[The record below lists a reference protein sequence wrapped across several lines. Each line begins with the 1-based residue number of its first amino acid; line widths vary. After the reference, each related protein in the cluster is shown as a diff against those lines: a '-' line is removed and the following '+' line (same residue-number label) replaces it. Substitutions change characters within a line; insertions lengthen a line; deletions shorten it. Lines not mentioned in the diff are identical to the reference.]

1 MTTTDRGFRQDIAD
15 AVLIL
20 PVAATFGL
28 TFTELAASW
37 PGDASTPIPSVLFR
51 PIPSRPWP
59 TSPESQRGSRCS
71 RPAARPPRWTTSS
84 SSSPRPVAT
93 SSLPALASFAPAPP
107 LRSPRSTSSSY
118 AVGLRRFAPPHSSPC
133 ATSSTVRARR
143 TLPDGPRRT
152 QRSPIQAPSRLDRG
166 TKQAGWRDDRAPSAT
181 QRRPALSTQD
191 DPWAWTSAGRPA
203 QRHHVRRGR
212 TARTPIGHRA
222 PPYRAPTLSL
232 SPARAPAA
240 DR

>member
-71 RPAARPPRWTTSS
+71 RPAARPPRWITSS

-93 SSLPALASFAPAPP
+93 SSLPALASFPP
-107 LRSPRSTSSSY
+107 RHHPYGRR
-118 AVGLRRFAPPHSSPC
+118 GRHLRRTRWDCDASRRRTRYHAQHHQQCALGGRCLTALVALNDRLSKRHRGSTEAQSRQAGAMTEPLVRHS
-133 ATSSTVRARR
+133 AARR
-143 TLPDGPRRT
+143 CQHKTIHGPGPQQVDQLNAT
-152 QRSPIQAPSRLDRG
+152 TFAAGVPHAP
-166 TKQAGWRDDRAPSAT
+166 PSAT
-181 QRRPALSTQD
+181 GHGPTVRRPCHLV
-191 DPWAWTSAGRPA
+191 PREP
-203 QRHHVRRGR
+203 RR
-212 TARTPIGHRA
+212 
-222 PPYRAPTLSL
+222 
-232 SPARAPAA
+232 
-240 DR
+240 